1 MLTYPKVLQEL
12 RIGGQTCP
20 RAYCI
25 TGLGFGATRYVK
37 TAYEGGQVIFTI
49 RQERGDLRCA
59 ACGSPA
65 GRPPGIRR
73 CVGFAVFPSARRP
86 VQIVLEVPRVGCPD
100 CGEVRQVPLDFADE
114 RRSYTQAFE
123 RYVLELS
130 QRMTIR
136 DVAEHLQVGW
146 DLVKDI
152 QHRYLSRK
160 FRRIKLKHLR
170 QIAIDEIA
178 IGRGHRYLTVVLD
191 LESGAVVFVGDGK
204 GADALKP
211 FWKRLKRSRA
221 KIEAVAM
228 DMSPAYISA
237 VQTNLPQ
244 AVLVFDH
251 FHIHQLFN
259 EKLSDLRRQLYREA
273 TEQLHKDVLKGTRWL
288 LAEEPRE
295 PRPDPRRIQ
304 TSARG
309 VAAQSALGHRLLHEG
324 GSYAGCGNNPIG
336 GRPTR
341 AGRLDSPSRK
351 LRHPDAAVSS
361 LTPWRP
367 IAAESSTTIATASPP
382 DRSKEPTPRSGSC
395 NAKPTAFET
404 RNSSNSRSTAC
415 TKPAM
420 NWSEESRAKYAK
432 TG

>member
-1 MLTYPKVLQEL
+1 MSTSLLYH
-12 RIGGQTCP
+12 
-20 RAYCI
+20 A
-25 TGLGFGATRYVK
+25 FGIRGYHYVK

-49 RQERGDLRCA
+49 GQERGDLRCA
-59 ACGSPA
+59 ACGS
-65 GRPPGIRR
+65 GRVIRR
-73 CVGFAVFPSARRP
+73 GFEVRRFRSLPIGSRP
-86 VQIVLEVPRVGCPD
+86 VQIVLEVARVGCAD
-100 CGEVRQVPLDFADE
+100 CGKVRQVPLDFAEE
-114 RRSYTQAFE
+114 RRRYTHAFE

-130 QRMTIR
+130 QQMTIQ
-136 DVAEHLQVGW
+136 DVAEHLHVGW

-178 IGRGHRYLTVVLD
+178 IGRGQRYLTVVLD

-211 FWKRLKRSRA
+211 FWKRLKASRA
-221 KIEAVAM
+221 KIEAVAI

-237 VQTNLPQ
+237 VQTNLPK

-288 LAEEPRE
+288 LLKNPENL
-295 PRPDPRRIQ
+295 DPTRDEAKRLHEALVLNQPLATAYYMKEDLRRVWEQ
-304 TSARG
+304 PHYA
-309 VAAQSALGHRLLHEG
+309 AAQQV
-324 GSYAGCGNNPIG
+324 
-336 GRPTR
+336 
-341 AGRLDSPSRK
+341 LDDWIR
-351 LRHPDAAVSS
+351 R
-361 LTPWRP
+361 
-367 IAAESSTTIATASPP
+367 AESSGIPMLRRFAHTLAAH
-382 DRSKEPTPRSGSC
+382 RSGILNYYRYPLSTGPLEGT
-395 NAKPTAFET
+395 NTKIRVLQRKAYGFRDREFFKLKIYGLHET
-404 RNSSNSRSTAC
+404 RYELVGGVTG
-415 TKPAM
+415 
-420 NWSEESRAKYAK
+420 KYAK